1 MTPEDL
7 DNYLN
12 SIGFRFRRLYLDI
25 GKLILQ
31 GGIFSSLWIRWNGS
45 SLHCDKEEIHCC
57 LRTAQE
63 VTLSLTE
70 WLSQWATF
78 YFGTYKKTLQSHSRH
93 LWDIDNSFDNW
104 KPEVVTIIV
113 TWQLRVTLDIIRI
126 FRKSKILKKTY
137 LQCENADDFKDK
149 LLQFKAVR
157 EAPNNNKTGNLGT
170 IDPNL
175 WNHPPS

>member
-1 MTPEDL
+1 MIIWIPKVSVSDACIWISA
-7 DNYLN
+7 N
-12 SIGFRFRRLYLDI
+12 SYYREESFRDCEFVETGALYI
-25 GKLILQ
+25 AM
-31 GGIFSSLWIRWNGS
+31 
-45 SLHCDKEEIHCC
+45 KEEIHCC

-63 VTLSLTE
+63 VTLLLTE

-113 TWQLRVTLDIIRI
+113 TWQLRVTLDI
-126 FRKSKILKKTY
+126 RKSKILTKTY
-137 LQCENADDFKDK
+137 LQWENADDFKDK

-175 WNHPPS
+175 WNHPPTL